1 MIRCSYDVRMSEG
14 RTTLVDKTYL
24 CPDGDHGFR
33 QYTIPDSLPPLRR
46 GVGESPRSGGCL
58 MQVTNYL
65 ATGLW
70 TDGPARN
77 VAPPLSGIAIQVND
91 GVCDD
96 HRQQLW
102 PFVPRLMKTYDDD
115 RFGSYRA
122 DGTETL
128 RRLLTSIRTDV
139 TNISAFQH
147 VENYRCSSACQ
158 ALIRDLERAIDVCD
172 EFIGRRRETITDVDW
187 RSMLPDALASL
198 TDEDLRDLRHR
209 SSAFGGGP
217 APLGC
222 ELLMPQAH
230 VSASMPALQ
239 QEIVEFQEQINSM
252 GVTIKTWGDQFKDF
266 CAVQGTSTNF
276 YVQDEPWWSPGDK
289 GSTINFEEIAAASP
303 HLLQLT

>member
-1 MIRCSYDVRMSEG
+1 MIRCSHDVRTSEG

-33 QYTIPDSLPPLRR
+33 QYIIPDSLPPLRR

-91 GVCDD
+91 EVCDD

-115 RFGSYRA
+115 RFGSSSA
-122 DGTETL
+122 NGTATL
-128 RRLLTSIRTDV
+128 RRLLMPIIIDVVSIITLKQ
-139 TNISAFQH
+139 A
-147 VENYRCSSACQ
+147 ENFRCSSACQ

-198 TDEDLRDLRHR
+198 TDEDLYDLRRR
-209 SSAFGGGP
+209 SSPFGDGS
-217 APLGC
+217 LDC
-222 ELLMPQAH
+222 ELLMPQVH
-230 VSASMPALQ
+230 VSVSMEAMQ
-239 QEIVEFQEQINSM
+239 QAAVKFQEQINVLGAAIKSWNDQIKDVCVM
-252 GVTIKTWGDQFKDF
+252 QGVS
-266 CAVQGTSTNF
+266 ASV
-276 YVQDEPWWSPGDK
+276 YVQDEPWPSGDG
-289 GSTINFEEIAAASP
+289 GSMISADEIMAANP